1 MLSPV
6 PLPLCQASLD
16 LSRQRFVATT
26 TDSRF
31 SSFLRAPE
39 SLTGGPARESVRSTS
54 VHRRY
59 SSADLAGEGN
69 MSLSPTFTAAPPV
82 QIGGFRLLLVN
93 LGLGG
98 DPREFSEARATLFR
112 LSLAGSPRVGLWYL
126 NFSLLLSQIPEIYS
140 KNARYYGGFEA
151 LQSGLPVCS
160 GLSVVGLPWCRFTSP
175 AGSDAQ
181 LPYPRSKGPC
191 LHEESPW
198 EVTKLSG
205 YRNPDVLQPLGAHH
219 GICDPF
225 LGALGEG
232 SLVEP
237 LWERAI

>member
-39 SLTGGPARESVRSTS
+39 SLAGGPARESVRSTS

-98 DPREFSEARATLFR
+98 R
-112 LSLAGSPRVGLWYL
+112 SPRILRGSCNPLQAI
-126 NFSLLLSQIPEIYS
+126 LSWIS
-140 KNARYYGGFEA
+140 
-151 LQSGLPVCS
+151 
-160 GLSVVGLPWCRFTSP
+160 
-175 AGSDAQ
+175 
-181 LPYPRSKGPC
+181 
-191 LHEESPW
+191 
-198 EVTKLSG
+198 
-205 YRNPDVLQPLGAHH
+205 
-219 GICDPF
+219 
-225 LGALGEG
+225 
-232 SLVEP
+232 
-237 LWERAI
+237 